1 MPLKISADNMVPT
14 EAIRNLTHGSFE
26 HLSLRLD
33 DAIAE
38 NADLFLGGQKSKVAR
53 IATFKEHVIVGTADG
68 RYFACPYRDDYGT
81 ISFAMPEALDVPVIN
96 SSNMTSYVSESLNE
110 IVDALM
116 TGNQENSRAAML
128 SLLDMKESIDE
139 NAKDLA

>member
-38 NADLFLGGQKSKVAR
+38 NADLFLGGQKSTVAK

-68 RYFACPYRDDYGT
+68 RYFACPYRDDHGT
-81 ISFAMPEALDVPVIN
+81 IAFAMPEAIDVPLIDNNNVKEYYN
-96 SSNMTSYVSESLNE
+96 DTLGN
-110 IVDALM
+110 IVDSLM
-116 TGNQENSRAAML
+116 TGRRAIL
-128 SLLDMKESIDE
+128 RTESIVF
-139 NAKDLA
+139 